1 MHHIKRR
8 PRHMFCQAHDAAE
21 GKVFRKRIMH
31 LRHILKPC
39 AIFAEDLGVH
49 MHDNVIIFGVDHAKP
64 ALGREHLK
72 HFPDIAEIH
81 HAALAGR
88 RDISREDFRGGVAGF
103 NRLTQLRRDIRRQI
117 AFHHDVIGVVARA
130 AISLPSC
137 FPFRNGAFDGFAMGP
152 AHEIQNAGG
161 AAIKRSAAHHGC
173 ALGLFQGSI
182 RPGNRPKA
190 MRVRVNAAR
199 HHYAIA
205 SFHHAHTGRRGK
217 AARRGNGD
225 DLFPRNADFRR
236 ADRIRRDNTIALD
249 HQIHGNTPAWRV
261 LAPSGGSLNPNWWFR
276 PTSGISAAAAR
287 FQAPHAKGARDRF
300 Q

>member
-1 MHHIKRR
+1 
-8 PRHMFCQAHDAAE
+8 
-21 GKVFRKRIMH
+21 
-31 LRHILKPC
+31 
-39 AIFAEDLGVH
+39 
-49 MHDNVIIFGVDHAKP
+49 MHDNVIVFGVDHAKP
-64 ALGREHLK
+64 ALARQHLK

-88 RDISREDFRGGVAGF
+88 RDIRREDFRGGVAGF
-103 NRLTQLRRDIRRQI
+103 NRLTQLRRDIGRQI
-117 AFHHDVIGVVARA
+117 AFHHDVIGVIARA

-190 MRVRVNAAR
+190 MRVRVNATR
-199 HHYAIA
+199 HHNTVA
-205 SFHHAHTGRRGK
+205 SFHHARTRRRGK

-236 ADRIRRDNTIALD
+236 ADRIRRDDTIALD

-261 LAPSGGSLNPNWWFR
+261 LAPSG
-276 PTSGISAAAAR
+276 
-287 FQAPHAKGARDRF
+287 
-300 Q
+300 

>member
-1 MHHIKRR
+1 
-8 PRHMFCQAHDAAE
+8 MFCQAHDTTE
-21 GKVFRKRIMH
+21 GKIFRKRIMH

-39 AIFAEDLGVH
+39 AVFAEDLGVH
-49 MHDNVIIFGVDHAKP
+49 MHDNVIVFSVNHAKP
-64 ALGREHLK
+64 AFARQHLK

-88 RDISREDFRGGVAGF
+88 RDIRREDFRGGVAGF
-103 NRLTQLRRDIRRQI
+103 NRLTQLRRDIGRQI

-137 FPFRNGAFDGFAMGP
+137 LPFRNGAFDGFAMGP

-182 RPGNRPKA
+182 RPRDRPKA

-199 HHYAIA
+199 HHNTVAG
-205 SFHHAHTGRRGK
+205 FHHARTGRRGQ
-217 AARRGNGD
+217 AAWRSNGD
-225 DLFPRNADFRR
+225 NLFPRNADFRR
-236 ADRIRRDNTIALD
+236 ADRIRRDDTIALD

-261 LAPSGGSLNPNWWFR
+261 LAPSG
-276 PTSGISAAAAR
+276 
-287 FQAPHAKGARDRF
+287 
-300 Q
+300 